1 MPAKPVRP
9 RNYDEVG
16 ELVAEKVAKTF
27 GKISAKRLLPAA
39 RAAGYEGSDRNF
51 RRLVAEAKRE
61 WRQGPGRVRWSSSG
75 GLVAG

>member
-39 RAAGYEGSDRNF
+39 RAVGYEGSDRNF

-61 WRQGPGRVRWSSSG
+61 WRRGQVRAGGRRPAV
-75 GLVAG
+75 